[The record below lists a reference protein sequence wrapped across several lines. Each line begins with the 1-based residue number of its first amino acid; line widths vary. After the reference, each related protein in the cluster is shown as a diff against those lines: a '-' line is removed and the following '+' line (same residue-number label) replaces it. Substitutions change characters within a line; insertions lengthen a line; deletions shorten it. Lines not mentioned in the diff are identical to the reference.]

1 MDATDE
7 RILSMLID
15 NSRVSY
21 VKIGRELGLTEG
33 AVRARVNKMYRSGV
47 IRRFTIDANL
57 GIGAVVMIS
66 VSAKKD
72 TSSVG
77 EEIGRIGAEK
87 IYEVSGSYD
96 VVCVL
101 KAATADALNSKLES
115 IRQIDGV
122 MDTVSYA
129 ILK

>member
-7 RILSMLID
+7 RILSILID

-21 VKIGRELGLTEG
+21 VKVGKELGLTEG
-33 AVRARVNKMYRSGV
+33 AVRARVNKMYKAGV
-47 IRRFTIDANL
+47 IRRFTVDANE
-57 GIGAVVMIS
+57 GMGAVVMIS

-77 EEIGRIGAEK
+77 AEVGRIGAER

-96 VVCVL
+96 IVCIL
-101 KAATADALNSKLES
+101 MAATADALNSKLES

>member
-7 RILSMLID
+7 RILSILID

-21 VKIGRELGLTEG
+21 VKVGKELGLTEG
-33 AVRARVNKMYRSGV
+33 AVRARVNKMRRTGI
-47 IRRFTIDANL
+47 IRRFTVEANE
-57 GIGAVVMIS
+57 GMGAVVMVS

-77 EEIGRIGAEK
+77 AEIGRIGADK
-87 IYEVSGSYD
+87 VYEVSGSYD
-96 VVCVL
+96 IVCVL
-101 KAATADALNSKLES
+101 KAASADVLNSKLES
-115 IRQIDGV
+115 IRRIDGV